1 MNKIYQYC
9 YQTEAGRVAK
19 YMAHKTVSAESR
31 NIGALSFF
39 SIFLGYQNFT
49 EVKPYFVEF
58 VVSLCCLFMQNS
70 KYKNKIKMSKPWL
83 IALGCI
89 LY

>member
-31 NIGALSFF
+31 DIDALPFF
-39 SIFLGYQNFT
+39 STFLGRENFT
-49 EVKPYFVEF
+49 EVKPCFVEF
-58 VVSLCCLFMQNS
+58 
-70 KYKNKIKMSKPWL
+70 
-83 IALGCI
+83 I
-89 LY
+89 LLTLTDLYLYP